1 MLFLLII
8 SKFIPET
15 QRLLRNLKNRRRN
28 RTKEP
33 ITREKLEGIVKE
45 YVKEAEEETDI
56 LDSYSPT
63 KIVCNLSPENT
74 NDAKLEVSDKETDR
88 NEETEDIVD
97 VIKNKVRFSDDRME
111 TVDEV
116 NKIPDILNSTQE
128 KTRALSNTDGQSKL
142 SSCIRY
148 LLNVSLTALF
158 VILSTRLIFFS

>member
-1 MLFLLII
+1 M
-8 SKFIPET
+8 
-15 QRLLRNLKNRRRN
+15 
-28 RTKEP
+28 
-33 ITREKLEGIVKE
+33 TREKLEGIVKE
-45 YVKEAEEETDI
+45 YVKEAEEETDV
-56 LDSYSPT
+56 LDGYSPT
-63 KIVCNLSPENT
+63 KIVCNLSAENT

-88 NEETEDIVD
+88 NEEAEDIVD
-97 VIKNKVRFSDDRME
+97 VIKNKVHFSDDRME

-116 NKIPDILNSTQE
+116 NKIPDILNFTQE